1 MLIPMKN
8 SILLIVFAFL
18 TFGLSAQ
25 EGFKLGLQGGL
36 PLDNEA
42 VSLSVGLDFGY
53 MYALGEVVDVGIMSG
68 FIYGFAET
76 FQSEE
81 VVADLPDVQFLPVAA
96 GIRIWTSNS
105 FSIGG
110 EVGQAIGIND
120 GNDGGFY
127 YRPVIGYLMG
137 PKTEVNL
144 SYTTIQ
150 LDNATWTGVNF
161 GVMYTFT
168 SRRSR

>member
-1 MLIPMKN
+1 MKN
-8 SILLIVFAFL
+8 RFLVLFFTLISGSLF
-18 TFGLSAQ
+18 AQ

-42 VSLSVGLDFGY
+42 VSLSVGLDAGY
-53 MYALGEVVDVGIMSG
+53 MYALGEVVDVGIMTG

-76 FQSEE
+76 FQSEV
-81 VVADLPDVQFLPVAA
+81 VVADLPDVQFLPIAA
-96 GIRIWTSNS
+96 GIRVWTSNS

-110 EVGQAIGIND
+110 EIGQAIGLNV
-120 GNDGGFY
+120 GTDGGLY

-144 SYTTIQ
+144 SYTTIE
-150 LDNATWTGVNF
+150 LDGDSWTAVNF

>member
-1 MLIPMKN
+1 MKN
-8 SILLIVFAFL
+8 SFLALFFTLISGSL
-18 TFGLSAQ
+18 IAQ

-42 VSLSVGLDFGY
+42 VSLSVGLDVGY
-53 MYALGEVVDVGIMSG
+53 MYALGEVVDVGIMTG

-76 FQSEE
+76 FQSEV
-81 VVADLPDVQFLPVAA
+81 VVADLPDIQFLPIAA
-96 GIRIWTSNS
+96 GIRVWTSNS
-105 FSIGG
+105 FSFGG
-110 EVGQAIGIND
+110 EIGQAIGIND
-120 GNDGGFY
+120 GNDGGLY

-150 LDNATWTGVNF
+150 LDGDSWTAVNF